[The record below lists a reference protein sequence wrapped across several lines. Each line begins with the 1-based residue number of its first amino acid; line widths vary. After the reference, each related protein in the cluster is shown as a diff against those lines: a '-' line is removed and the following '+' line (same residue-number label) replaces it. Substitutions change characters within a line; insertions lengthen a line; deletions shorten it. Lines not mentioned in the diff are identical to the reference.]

1 MTSMQ
6 KAAFF
11 VLSGIVLLM
20 GVVGG
25 VEVSPNLLSYD
36 AVYLLAF
43 TAVGIAFLML
53 GASYA
58 SEEV

>member
-1 MTSMQ
+1 MQ